1 MPVDELAV
9 YERRFRTAGL
19 PLFIEDYS
27 AREDVFTRAAPF
39 LALVFLGEM
48 FGAAS
53 LSWSLLGNVAAA
65 LGGLAL
71 LLAAFGILNRVRE
84 RPFWSFPERVGRPE
98 LTAFVLVPAL
108 LPLIFGGKV
117 EKALLTAAGNALL
130 LVLVYAVVGYGLVSI
145 VRWASG
151 RLLGQLR
158 ASLDLLTRALPL
170 LLVFTNVL
178 FLTSELWQSMRTM
191 PTSFAVLLV
200 ALITSV
206 GASFLLARIPREV
219 RALERDAGREGPE
232 LSGRQRLNVGLV
244 MLVSQG
250 LQIVIVGVAVF
261 AFFVAVGLL
270 MVNAEV
276 RRQFMGSSGHVVL
289 HFDLFGH
296 PVQVTRELL
305 RVCAGV
311 GLFSGF
317 YWAVAILTD
326 ATYREE
332 FLDELTKEMTETFKA
347 RAEYLAL
354 RGNP

>member
-1 MPVDELAV
+1 MDELAA
-9 YERRFRTAGL
+9 YERRFRSAGL

-39 LALVFLGEM
+39 LTLVFLGEM
-48 FGAAS
+48 LGAVQ
-53 LSWSLLGNVAAA
+53 LDWSLGANVAAA
-65 LGGLAL
+65 LAGLAVL
-71 LLAAFGILNRVRE
+71 LLAFGALNRMRE
-84 RPFWSFPERVGRPE
+84 RPFWSLPEHVGRAE
-98 LTAFVLVPAL
+98 LAAFVVAPAT
-108 LPLIFGGKV
+108 LPLIFGGQL
-117 EKALLTAAGNALL
+117 ESALVTAAGNAVLL
-130 LVLVYAVVGYGLVSI
+130 IVVYAIVGYGLMSI
-145 VRWASG
+145 VHWAS
-151 RLLGQLR
+151 RRMLGQLR

-178 FLTSELWQSMRTM
+178 FLTGELWQSVRTM

-200 ALITSV
+200 GLITVV
-206 GASFLLARIPREV
+206 GGSFLLARIPREV
-219 RALERDAGREGPE
+219 TALERQAGGAGPP
-232 LSGRQRLNVGLV
+232 LNRRQRLNVGLV

-250 LQIVIVGVAVF
+250 LQILIVGLAVF

-276 RRQFMGSSGHVVL
+276 RRQFMGSAGHVVL
-289 HFDLFGH
+289 RFHLFGE

-317 YWAVAILTD
+317 YWAVAVLTD
-326 ATYREE
+326 ASYREE
-332 FLDELTKEMTETFKA
+332 FLDDLTREMTETFGA

-354 RGNP
+354 RADG